1 MPCAAEPTPYVNN
14 TTIKQ
19 DDYFGHQVVSSPL
32 ARQRL
37 DRATD
42 ASSLTHRSIT
52 IPRKPVGSPSRQRN
66 AESSDTIVHNHSSID
81 PMLIQP
87 ISPHRVQ
94 QPQTSCV
101 ADPALATFEHSK
113 DPAPSEQQYPFLGNE
128 ALSPEPARPGAR
140 KATAISFQPVSTKQ
154 VEICP
159 PFVQNLTVH
168 RIISLN
174 ELPPVSLKDPISARI
189 PSSCRVPKGP
199 LPIWA
204 PLTIIK
210 TEMDKPPSCI
220 NTSTIITTGCV
231 PLQPRPGQLEAGSNI
246 QIDTPLRGQPLQ
258 HKHKPS
264 QIPLRTSS
272 HQRSKQREMPA
283 VVSQT
288 HPAGIVISS
297 ERHLNLTKQRSI
309 RLCQISSPDGDRAE
323 RKSTPIS
330 ISTSPQSPVKQKE
343 AAQNAA
349 LLAFHHLRHQ
359 TALKKAAGQ
368 TREQL
373 TPPKIRKQKREDT
386 RETNA
391 NRTARGE
398 NGDVGDPSKIKRGPE
413 KGSKAT
419 QTSAVAAARTASRIG
434 ASDSDTLAVWHAEP
448 SAEKKVG
455 KGERDIAQRA
465 AHMKALALYQKCGVP
480 PTKRLPRPGRPTRSI
495 RQVAIGM
502 AQSAWLL
509 VEPVFDTDSP
519 IRKRLERQ
527 RLTWQDVGVFV
538 AAVVFMAGTFL
549 ASVAFARVAGIGLQ
563 VVRAFGVVFRFL
575 TGV

>member
-1 MPCAAEPTPYVNN
+1 
-14 TTIKQ
+14 
-19 DDYFGHQVVSSPL
+19 
-32 ARQRL
+32 
-37 DRATD
+37 
-42 ASSLTHRSIT
+42 
-52 IPRKPVGSPSRQRN
+52 
-66 AESSDTIVHNHSSID
+66 
-81 PMLIQP
+81 
-87 ISPHRVQ
+87 
-94 QPQTSCV
+94 
-101 ADPALATFEHSK
+101 
-113 DPAPSEQQYPFLGNE
+113 
-128 ALSPEPARPGAR
+128 
-140 KATAISFQPVSTKQ
+140 
-154 VEICP
+154 
-159 PFVQNLTVH
+159 
-168 RIISLN
+168 
-174 ELPPVSLKDPISARI
+174 
-189 PSSCRVPKGP
+189 
-199 LPIWA
+199 
-204 PLTIIK
+204 
-210 TEMDKPPSCI
+210 
-220 NTSTIITTGCV
+220 
-231 PLQPRPGQLEAGSNI
+231 
-246 QIDTPLRGQPLQ
+246 
-258 HKHKPS
+258 
-264 QIPLRTSS
+264 
-272 HQRSKQREMPA
+272 
-283 VVSQT
+283 
-288 HPAGIVISS
+288 
-297 ERHLNLTKQRSI
+297 
-309 RLCQISSPDGDRAE
+309 
-323 RKSTPIS
+323 
-330 ISTSPQSPVKQKE
+330 
-343 AAQNAA
+343 
-349 LLAFHHLRHQ
+349 
-359 TALKKAAGQ
+359 LKKAAGQ

-398 NGDVGDPSKIKRGPE
+398 NGDVGDPSKLKRGPE

-448 SAEKKVG
+448 SAEKKAG